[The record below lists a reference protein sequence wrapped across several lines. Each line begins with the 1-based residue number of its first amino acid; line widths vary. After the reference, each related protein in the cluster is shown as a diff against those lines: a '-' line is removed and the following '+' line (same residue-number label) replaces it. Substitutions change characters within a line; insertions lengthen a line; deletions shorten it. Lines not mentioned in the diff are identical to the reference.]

1 MLGERHPVGEN
12 DHRREWPVLPRSGP
26 SNPSTALA
34 DNRRLVL
41 DVLRAAGEL
50 TRIEIGE
57 ASGLSPAATAR
68 ITDRLEAEQ
77 LIARTQKMPS
87 AGGRPA
93 WRYRFTAA
101 GRLLGGIRVQRDG
114 CRGALLSWDGE
125 IVARRQVLL
134 DPVTAT
140 ADEIVEAAKACTRLV
155 DNEATALGA
164 QLVALGV
171 AVPAVTDGD
180 GRARAGTEVGWSE
193 VPLGDLLSEL
203 TPVPLL
209 VENDANALAFSELV
223 PGGHTASLA
232 ALILGHGL
240 GAGLISDGHLLRGTH
255 FAAGEIGYLIT
266 SRDVLSSTPADIGD
280 LELRI
285 QRAARSRPHM
295 ADAPAQLWTL
305 MGQASTAAMEA
316 TAEMLDY
323 LAMAIA
329 SLVVVLDPERVVI
342 GDVPSDQAE
351 RVLDELGARLRGH
364 LLYEPTIAVARRGP
378 DAVLVGAALLAAEL
392 VDLQSI

>member
-1 MLGERHPVGEN
+1 MI
-12 DHRREWPVLPRSGP
+12 PRSGP
-26 SNPSTALA
+26 SNPSTGLA

-41 DVLRAAGEL
+41 NVLRAAGEL
-50 TRIEIGE
+50 TRTEIGE

-68 ITDRLEAEQ
+68 ITDRLETEQ
-77 LIARTQKMPS
+77 LIARTEKTPS

-101 GRLLGGIRVQRDG
+101 GRLLGGMRVQRDG
-114 CRGALLSWDGE
+114 CRGALLSWDGQILSRSE
-125 IVARRQVLL
+125 VLL
-134 DPVTAT
+134 DPATAT
-140 ADEIVEAAKACTRLV
+140 GEEILDAARACTRLI
-155 DNEATALGA
+155 DHEATSLGA

-171 AVPAVTDGD
+171 AVPAVTDGE
-180 GRARAGTEVGWSE
+180 GRARAGTEVGWRE
-193 VPLGDLLSEL
+193 VPLGEEL
-203 TPVPLL
+203 AQLTTVPLL
-209 VENDANALAFSELV
+209 VENDANALAYSELT

-232 ALILGHGL
+232 GLILGHGL
-240 GAGLISDGHLLRGTH
+240 GAGLISEGHLLRGTH

-266 SRDVLSSTPADIGD
+266 SRDVLNSPAADIGD

-285 QRAARSRPHM
+285 QRAARSRPQA

-305 MGQASTAAMEA
+305 MGRSSAAAMEA

-329 SLVVVLDPERVVI
+329 SLVVVVDPERVVI
-342 GDVPSDQAE
+342 GDVPPDQAR
-351 RVLDELGARLRGH
+351 RVLDELATRLRGH
-364 LLYEPTIAVARRGP
+364 LLHEPTITVARRGP
-378 DAVLVGAALLAAEL
+378 DAVLIGAALLAGEL

>member
-1 MLGERHPVGEN
+1 
-12 DHRREWPVLPRSGP
+12 VLPRSGP
-26 SNPSTALA
+26 SNPSTGLA

-41 DVLRAAGEL
+41 DVLRAQGEL
-50 TRIEIGE
+50 TRNEIGD

-68 ITDRLEAEQ
+68 ITDRLEAEE
-77 LIARTQKMPS
+77 LIARTGKAPS

-101 GRLLGGIRVQRDG
+101 GRLLGGVRVQRDG
-114 CRGALLSWDGE
+114 CRGALLSWDGQ
-125 IVARRQVLL
+125 IVSRSQVLL
-134 DPVTAT
+134 DPATAT
-140 ADEIVEAAKACTRLV
+140 GEEILEAARACTRLV
-155 DNEATALGA
+155 HQDAAGRGA

-171 AVPAVTDGD
+171 AVPAVTDGV
-180 GRARAGTEVGWSE
+180 GLARAGTEVGWRE
-193 VPLGDLLSEL
+193 VPLGAELSRL
-203 TPVPLL
+203 VQVPLL
-209 VENDANALAFSELV
+209 VENDANALAYSELV
-223 PGGHTASLA
+223 PGGPTTSLA

-266 SRDVLSSTPADIGD
+266 SRDVLNSTPADIGD

-285 QRAARSRPHM
+285 QRAARSRPQT
-295 ADAPAQLWTL
+295 AAAPAQLWTL
-305 MGQASTAAMEA
+305 MGQTSAAATEA

-329 SLVVVLDPERVVI
+329 SLIVVVDPERVVI
-342 GDVPSDQAE
+342 GDVPPDQAE
-351 RVLDELGARLRGH
+351 RVLAELETRLRGH
-364 LLYEPTIAVARRGP
+364 LLHEPTITVARRGP
-378 DAVLVGAALLAAEL
+378 DAVLVGAALLAGEL